1 MGIKYSSF
9 CLSLF
14 PLLGVLWGDPW
25 DSQKFPK
32 HDMNLAPSNLHSAAL
47 LTNLLEIEKVVHS
60 PALHQANQATFDLA
74 RWVEATP
81 GSWLCWH
88 VVEVAK
94 IGLHRLSLHNAPVP
108 KSRLFSPSATHN
120 QTTQKHLGSLVP
132 PIVIWGRGFF
142 RGLKNVFKGRNHRF
156 RLENELCKSAGA
168 FVPQKVIY
176 DDIQYVRSKTR
187 SQTCKNTYLL
197 PLFWTAPHLPTS
209 AFITSDLIQPLAIC
223 IGTAHTIDLTAFQE
237 GFQSNLPSQAELGI

>member
-1 MGIKYSSF
+1 
-9 CLSLF
+9 
-14 PLLGVLWGDPW
+14 
-25 DSQKFPK
+25 
-32 HDMNLAPSNLHSAAL
+32 MNLAPSNLHSAAL
-47 LTNLLEIEKVVHS
+47 LTNLLEVERVVHS
-60 PALHQANQATFDLA
+60 PALHQANQAKFDLA

-108 KSRLFSPSATHN
+108 KNVDFFFFVNFVTKCHP
-120 QTTQKHLGSLVP
+120 TTKQPQKHLGSLVP
-132 PIVIWGRGFF
+132 PIVTFGGEVFF

-187 SQTCKNTYLL
+187 SQTYKNTYLL

-237 GFQSNLPSQAELGI
+237 GFQSNLPSQAGLGI